1 MSLNIFFIFHLFKSY
16 DVLNFRLS
24 SVTAFVCFFLIV
36 LIRESCLTYK
46 TDLDVSDANSDSR
59 FTH

>member
-24 SVTAFVCFFLIV
+24 SVTAFVFFLIV